1 MFEDF
6 YRLVGPPFKLGPDHR
21 FFFPSKNHDKALS
34 YLRYGL
40 QQDEGFIV
48 VTGDI
53 AFVAG
58 GEQGVLVFH
67 IGEIEKPELEGA
79 IATDGNAHGV
89 ALDDGVLH
97 IAQANGGLVASELG
111 VLPE

>member
-6 YRLVGPPFKLGPDHR
+6 YKLVGPPFKLGPDHR

-53 AFVAG
+53 GAG
-58 GEQGVLVFH
+58 KTTLVSQLF
-67 IGEIEKPELEGA
+67 
-79 IATDGNAHGV
+79 
-89 ALDDGVLH
+89 
-97 IAQANGGLVASELG
+97 SELDKTRFLAAQI
-111 VLPE
+111 VTSNIDADDALRMILSA